1 MLPPGNLAL
10 LYSTTSSSMFR
21 SCCLFLFLVTLTHHW
36 ELGFTKKP
44 VAVGLEGISH
54 RKSPN
59 SEPTKRVYVFTLY
72 LELCFLVMTSPCYEP
87 AAIEWSGNITLP
99 EDVKTFKSSSTTYLL
114 VKIVEL
120 LKLFLVQN
128 IIPTSFQASF
138 SVRIN
143 KK

>member
-1 MLPPGNLAL
+1 
-10 LYSTTSSSMFR
+10 
-21 SCCLFLFLVTLTHHW
+21 
-36 ELGFTKKP
+36 
-44 VAVGLEGISH
+44 
-54 RKSPN
+54 
-59 SEPTKRVYVFTLY
+59 
-72 LELCFLVMTSPCYEP
+72 MTSPSYEP

-114 VKIVEL
+114 VKIEEL

-128 IIPTSFQASF
+128 RIPTSFQASF